1 MSGKNIFDVWGNPD
15 WGRPIDL
22 SWPLRFDG
30 FNPRAFHIPSPSR
43 TPLRSGS
50 FVGSVAEGGSCN
62 VFSLSLHPHGQGTH
76 TECVGHI
83 SVEPY
88 CINDCLRRFWFRA
101 LFCRIEPRKMSDD
114 RVITRDDR
122 VITGDD
128 WVITRDD
135 LEEIWNAWV
144 GGHFGKHGVGP
155 SDLGVEALILCADDR
170 RLGKNS
176 DYFPDFSGTNPPY
189 FEAAALDFIREM
201 GVSHLLTDL
210 PSVDREDDGGLLSA
224 HHAFWNYPQLPRLD
238 ASITELIRVPSD
250 LEEGFYHL
258 NLMIA
263 PLQSDA
269 SPSKPILYPR
279 LLDTKG

>member
-1 MSGKNIFDVWGNPD
+1 MSNKRVIDFWGNPD
-15 WGRPIDL
+15 WGRTIDL

-101 LFCRIEPRKMSDD
+101 FFCRIEPRQIKGD
-114 RVITRDDR
+114 RVITRD
-122 VITGDD
+122 
-128 WVITRDD
+128 
-135 LEEIWNAWV
+135 LLKHIWENQAASLYV
-144 GGHFGKHGVGP
+144 GGGVGTRE
-155 SDLGVEALILCADDR
+155 LGVEAIIVCALDWTV
-170 RLGKNS
+170 GKNS
-176 DYFPDFSGTNPPY
+176 ADFPDFSGSNPPY
-189 FEAAALDFIREM
+189 FEATALDFIREM

-224 HHAFWNYPQLPRLD
+224 HHAFWNYPQSPRLD
-238 ASITELIRVPSD
+238 ASITEMIRVPSD

>member
-101 LFCRIEPRKMSDD
+101 FFCRIEPRQIKGD
-114 RVITRDDR
+114 RVITRD
-122 VITGDD
+122 
-128 WVITRDD
+128 
-135 LEEIWNAWV
+135 LLKHIWENQAASLYV
-144 GGHFGKHGVGP
+144 GGGVGTRE
-155 SDLGVEALILCADDR
+155 LGVEAIIVCALDWTV
-170 RLGKNS
+170 GKNS
-176 DYFPDFSGTNPPY
+176 AVFPDFSGSNPPY
-189 FEAAALDFIREM
+189 FEATALDFIREM

-210 PSVDREDDGGLLSA
+210 PSVDREDDGGLRRTLYLFRSTQQGIMRSKAVPLGLLSPKDTQKMLGVLSEIKKS
-224 HHAFWNYPQLPRLD
+224 ND
-238 ASITELIRVPSD
+238 
-250 LEEGFYHL
+250 HL
-258 NLMIA
+258 NR
-263 PLQSDA
+263 S
-269 SPSKPILYPR
+269 
-279 LLDTKG
+279 

>member
-15 WGRPIDL
+15 WVRPIDL

-114 RVITRDDR
+114 RVITRDD
-122 VITGDD
+122 
-128 WVITRDD
+128 

-155 SDLGVEALILCADDR
+155 SDLGVEAIVLCADDR
-170 RLGKNS
+170 SLGKNS